1 MAPSTATTT
10 QLNGH
15 YANQYPNHNNKLP
28 PLHLPQNKAYT
39 RYAPNFIIALS
50 SLYVFTFVLRY
61 ILKKC
66 KKHRDKKLQREKQ
79 QLKQAWKNTMA
90 KFELQSKPS
99 LLLYPDSAYNN
110 KEQSNSS
117 SASSLTLNHSSC
129 TSPISRSTTA
139 VHLDINPNK
148 KDCHQPPSPSSS
160 LSSFA
165 TTYTAAGNSIQLANH
180 RIVIVPAL
188 TEKAASAQKELM
200 NHDARP
206 SRHMFNSNRLIDYW
220 KISNNKR
227 LNLLWQWSVTMG
239 YCEYS
244 HAKDLDAMARQLQ
257 RYNLDTSTAVSR
269 EGVVLVDE

>member
-28 PLHLPQNKAYT
+28 PPHLPQNKAYT
-39 RYAPNFIIALS
+39 RYAPSFIIALS
-50 SLYVFTFVLRY
+50 SLYVFTFVLHY

-66 KKHRDKKLQREKQ
+66 KKYRDKKLQREKQ

-110 KEQSNSS
+110 KEQSNNS

-129 TSPISRSTTA
+129 TSPTSPSITA
-139 VHLDINPNK
+139 VHVDISPNK

-160 LSSFA
+160 LPSFA

-180 RIVIVPAL
+180 RIAIVPAL

-206 SRHMFNSNRLIDYW
+206 SRHMFSNNRLIDYW
-220 KISNNKR
+220 KINNNKR

-244 HAKDLDAMARQLQ
+244 HAKDLDAMVRQLQ

>member
-28 PLHLPQNKAYT
+28 PPHLPQNKAYT

-50 SLYVFTFVLRY
+50 SLYVFIFVLRY

-66 KKHRDKKLQREKQ
+66 KKYRDKKLQREKQ

-90 KFELQSKPS
+90 KFELQSKSS
-99 LLLYPDSAYNN
+99 LLVYPDYAYN
-110 KEQSNSS
+110 KEQSNNS

-129 TSPISRSTTA
+129 TSPTSPSTTA
-139 VHLDINPNK
+139 VHVDISPSK

-165 TTYTAAGNSIQLANH
+165 TTYTAT
-180 RIVIVPAL
+180 VPAL
-188 TEKAASAQKELM
+188 TEKAALAQKELM

-206 SRHMFNSNRLIDYW
+206 SRHMFSNNRLIDYW
-220 KISNNKR
+220 KINNNKR

-244 HAKDLDAMARQLQ
+244 HAKDLDAMVRQLQ